1 MRKSKEQKAVDT
13 LVDLVADSRF
23 REFEFINIL
32 SQQPIGIMRRMFGII
47 LAFAEWYAISADNQS
62 YQSNEDKSIC
72 EKCQIIRDSVGVK
85 SNDYIR
91 VLTYLT

>member
-23 REFEFINIL
+23 REFEFINLL

-47 LAFAEWYAISADNQS
+47 LAFAEWNAISADNQS